1 MNYARLF
8 YAAVAFTVIS
18 QAVHIAGA
26 MADMGFYTDASNAS
40 LWSKLMMATPTS
52 APGTDFYV
60 LSIFFS
66 AITGLIFADAYSMT
80 KHLFTTKK
88 SFRSDKYWNIGLKFG
103 MFLFMLT
110 ALTGAMG
117 MFLTFAVP
125 FGLLVSWLAQSL
137 VISLAAGVAF
147 AKIIG

>member
-1 MNYARLF
+1 MNYAKLF

-18 QAVHIAGA
+18 QVVHIAGA
-26 MADMGFYTDASNAS
+26 MADMGYYTDAAYSA

-52 APGTDFYV
+52 APGADFYAI
-60 LSIFFS
+60 SIFFS
-66 AITGLIFADAYSMT
+66 VITGLIFADAYSMT
-80 KHLFTTKK
+80 KHLFTAKK

-110 ALTGAMG
+110 MLTGTMG
-117 MFLTFAVP
+117 MFLTFALP
-125 FGLLVSWLAQSL
+125 FGLLVSWLVQSL
-137 VISLAAGVAF
+137 AICLASGVAF